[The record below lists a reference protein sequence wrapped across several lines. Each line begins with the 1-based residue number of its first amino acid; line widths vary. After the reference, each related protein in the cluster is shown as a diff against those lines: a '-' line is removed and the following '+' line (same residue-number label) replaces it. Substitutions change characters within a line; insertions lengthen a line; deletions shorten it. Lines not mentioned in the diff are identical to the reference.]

1 MGHIIEMGMD
11 RKTNC
16 GLGKSKLTKSLLSRA

>member
-1 MGHIIEMGMD
+1 MLVEGMD

>member
-1 MGHIIEMGMD
+1 MGHMLVMGMD
-11 RKTNC
+11 RRTNC